1 MDSVTIET
9 NKRNQAQPRPALHCP
24 CMVCL
29 LQALRSVLAYE
40 ECSAHQT
47 LLQVSRAPPAAA
59 DQQQQQQQQQG
70 PHEATFDHWME
81 AITTCC
87 FLMAVARPS
96 MAAVGN
102 AAADVMLQ
110 LQRELEARAEPF
122 EPTAGCARSA
132 GLQAVCTSIRTACL
146 LRCHNMRIAR
156 SVCFTTDSW
165 LCLLHD
171 RQS

>member
-1 MDSVTIET
+1 MT
-9 NKRNQAQPRPALHCP
+9 
-24 CMVCL
+24 CL

-47 LLQVSRAPPAAA
+47 LLQVSRAPAAAA

-81 AITTCC
+81 AISTLC

-132 GLQAVCTSIRTACL
+132 GWLAACSL
-146 LRCHNMRIAR
+146 LRSACAA
-156 SVCFTTDSW
+156 
-165 LCLLHD
+165 LCRALLTVSG
-171 RQS
+171 Q

>member
-1 MDSVTIET
+1 MCV
-9 NKRNQAQPRPALHCP
+9 
-24 CMVCL
+24 

-40 ECSAHQT
+40 ECSAHQS
-47 LLQVSRAPPAAA
+47 LLQVSRAPAAA
-59 DQQQQQQQQQG
+59 PADQQQQQQQG

-87 FLMAVARPS
+87 FLMAVSRPS

-102 AAADVMLQ
+102 AASDVMLQ

-132 GLQAVCTSIRTACL
+132 GQQLLCTCCCVSSTILYEHPYAPPYAFAAVGCVATCTMHDL
-146 LRCHNMRIAR
+146 
-156 SVCFTTDSW
+156 SVSK
-165 LCLLHD
+165 
-171 RQS
+171 